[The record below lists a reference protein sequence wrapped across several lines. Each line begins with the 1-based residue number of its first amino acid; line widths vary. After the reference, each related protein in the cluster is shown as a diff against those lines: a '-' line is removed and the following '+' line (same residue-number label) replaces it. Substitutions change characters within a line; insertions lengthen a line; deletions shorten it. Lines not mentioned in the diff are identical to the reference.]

1 MHFLFLFFLIHKKV
15 LNYQGGDVVV
25 FRVIPCLRKA
35 ISSGQNLY
43 EIPFLLSR
51 NTILILDYKIQC
63 NQI

>member
-35 ISSGQNLY
+35 ISSGQNLH
-43 EIPFLLSR
+43 EIQ
-51 NTILILDYKIQC
+51 NTVFISAVRKY
-63 NQI
+63 N